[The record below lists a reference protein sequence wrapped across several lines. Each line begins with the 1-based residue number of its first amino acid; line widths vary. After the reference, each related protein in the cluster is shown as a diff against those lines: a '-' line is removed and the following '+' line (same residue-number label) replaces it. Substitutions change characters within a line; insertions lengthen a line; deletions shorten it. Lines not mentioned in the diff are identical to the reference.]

1 MSATPRSTVGLIS
14 LSLVL
19 LVAGCSSGGNSF
31 PSASTS
37 ASTSQSNAAAALSL
51 PRHAFTSQAASAA
64 SAFVDSVGVNVH
76 NGYYGTP
83 YGDKPARITALV
95 AQLGVHHL
103 RDGTYPGQTNLCTL
117 DQAYAASGVYFDYI
131 VSPAETDSQ
140 LSSWQSCTAPAAQTY
155 EGYNEYDLSGDPNWV
170 TVLQAA
176 QQQIYAFGSGL
187 GLPVVGPSLTTEAA
201 YGEVG
206 SVPANTGNMHDYL
219 SGHNPGSPGWGGT
232 DQFGVYG
239 SLAYFIAIARQT
251 TGQAPMWSTE
261 TGYGDAPGS
270 LWYVPVQTKVHYE
283 LRTLFDQ
290 WNLGVPRTYLYELVD
305 QGGGDFGSYGL
316 VDAGTQPKPI
326 FHALAALLA
335 RLSVKN
341 SAPASLDYAL
351 TAGSTVDS
359 TLLATRPGSF
369 VLALWEEVPEWDP
382 TTSQAI
388 AVSPVPVNL
397 AFPAA
402 PRSMSVTTFA
412 LTGKPVTSA
421 ITPSTSVSLQVDGGV
436 SLIDITLR

>member
-1 MSATPRSTVGLIS
+1 
-14 LSLVL
+14 
-19 LVAGCSSGGNSF
+19 
-31 PSASTS
+31 
-37 ASTSQSNAAAALSL
+37 
-51 PRHAFTSQAASAA
+51 
-64 SAFVDSVGVNVH
+64 VDSVGVNVH

-341 SAPASLDYAL
+341 SGPASLDYGL

-359 TLLATRPGSF
+359 TLLTTRPLSF
-369 VLALWEEVPEWDP
+369 VLAVWDEVPEWDP
-382 TTSQAI
+382 TTNQPI
-388 AVSPVPVNL
+388 TVYPVPVTL
-397 AFPAA
+397 TFPTA
-402 PRSMSVTTFA
+402 PRSMSVTTFT

-421 ITPSTSVSLQVDGGV
+421 IAPSTSVSFDVDGGV